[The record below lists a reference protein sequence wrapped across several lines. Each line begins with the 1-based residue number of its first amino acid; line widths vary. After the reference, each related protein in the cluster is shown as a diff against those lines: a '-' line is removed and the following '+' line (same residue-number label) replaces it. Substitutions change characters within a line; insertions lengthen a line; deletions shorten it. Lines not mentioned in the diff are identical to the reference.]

1 MVTIKPQMPPHNRV
15 KILMLPINLGRQDLV
30 QARELTISS
39 NLSHK
44 KSMPHKLK
52 EYKSLI
58 IKESMHNKT
67 IRGLAVTTQMQVSKS
82 FLS

>member
-1 MVTIKPQMPPHNRV
+1 MVTIKPQMSQYNRV
-15 KILMLPINLGRQDLV
+15 KILMLLINLGRLGQA
-30 QARELTISS
+30 QAREVTISS
-39 NLSHK
+39 KLSHK

-58 IKESMHNKT
+58 IKESMLNKT

-82 FLS
+82 FHS